1 MTTVLHSLRL
11 VDDGFITDDAWV
23 AFADGVVL
31 VDQAGRA
38 VAYATAESL
47 RAVPVGLRDLEASS
61 AATTLAPA
69 PTIDVTL
76 EGAELFAAVRA
87 ASVAPVMVATRDRV
101 VVGTVRVPDVVA
113 ALERR

>member
-1 MTTVLHSLRL
+1 MTLRAQAAASSPRAQG
-11 VDDGFITDDAWV
+11 VGNDQGMPITYDAV
-23 AFADGVVL
+23 KALSADL
-31 VDQAGRA
+31 YDW
-38 VAYATAESL
+38 SL
-47 RAVPVGLRDLEASS
+47 RAVPADLRDLEASS